1 MSGFR
6 NLKPRTREERNA
18 QANREQLEKE
28 RLANRTG
35 GFHSRTYEDV
45 RNPTENTEASLSYMS
60 SADRF
65 HTDVAGEERQRMEAS
80 QREQQQRYEEKRHR
94 EIEEQRRKNEMEE
107 RVYLN
112 EQQKWEQKREAGSKT
127 NTASVAYNVISLE
140 YDDSKEG
147 QQLLHKDQMA
157 VVGSDPCLEYRF
169 RHQQV
174 YRPSILSSR
183 LRLYP
188 HHLTHTLPPL
198 ILTRYNH
205 HHTSI
210 GHKCAQR
217 CCMRLVTTLL
227 VSTP

>member
-157 VVGSDPCLEYRF
+157 VYRSQM
-169 RHQQV
+169 RSKML
-174 YRPSILSSR
+174 YEASNNPSGFNPVTGEALHV
-183 LRLYP
+183 P
-188 HHLTHTLPPL
+188 AQPDLPPKPPA
-198 ILTRYNH
+198 LT
-205 HHTSI
+205 
-210 GHKCAQR
+210 
-217 CCMRLVTTLL
+217 
-227 VSTP
+227 